1 MSKKQTEHNEAY
13 HITNQ
18 NDYDKVF
25 EKKEEKEE
33 KKEEEPEEY
42 DEVGKEANAI
52 INTLEEIMSEL
63 NGVDKKDIQKV
74 VDEMLTDN
82 DKQELYSLYYKFFHD
97 LPNNNS
103 IKIYVLH
110 LFNELCM
117 PIKRNTAEFNE
128 LLSKME
134 QETMICE
141 LVDDE
146 DEDEE
151 EKAETK

>member
-1 MSKKQTEHNEAY
+1 
-13 HITNQ
+13 
-18 NDYDKVF
+18 
-25 EKKEEKEE
+25 
-33 KKEEEPEEY
+33 
-42 DEVGKEANAI
+42 
-52 INTLEEIMSEL
+52 
-63 NGVDKKDIQKV
+63 
-74 VDEMLTDN
+74 
-82 DKQELYSLYYKFFHD
+82 
-97 LPNNNS
+97 
-103 IKIYVLH
+103 
-110 LFNELCM
+110 M

>member
-33 KKEEEPEEY
+33 KKEEEPEPEY

-146 DEDEE
+146 DEE

>member
-18 NDYDKVF
+18 NDYEKVF
-25 EKKEEKEE
+25 EKEEE
-33 KKEEEPEEY
+33 KKEEEPEEEY
-42 DEVGKEANAI
+42 DEVSKEANEI
-52 INTLEEIMSEL
+52 INTLEEIMYEL
-63 NGVDKKDIQKV
+63 KDVKKSDIQEV
-74 VDEMLTDN
+74 VETILTDD

-117 PIKRNTAEFNE
+117 PIRRNTVEFNE
-128 LLSKME
+128 LLRKME
-134 QETMICE
+134 EETMECE
-141 LVDDE
+141 LV
-146 DEDEE
+146 EDEE
-151 EKAETK
+151 EEEETK

>member
-25 EKKEEKEE
+25 EKEEKEE
-33 KKEEEPEEY
+33 KKEEEENEIF

-52 INTLEEIMSEL
+52 INTLEEIMYEL
-63 NGVDKKDIQKV
+63 KDVKKSDIQEV
-74 VDEMLTDN
+74 VDTILTDN

>member
-18 NDYDKVF
+18 NDYEKVF
-25 EKKEEKEE
+25 EKEEE
-33 KKEEEPEEY
+33 KKEEEPEEEY
-42 DEVGKEANAI
+42 DEVSKEANEI
-52 INTLEEIMSEL
+52 INTLEEIMYEL
-63 NGVDKKDIQKV
+63 KDVKKSDIQEV
-74 VDEMLTDN
+74 VETILTDD

-117 PIKRNTAEFNE
+117 PIKRNTTEFNE
-128 LLSKME
+128 LLRKME
-134 QETMICE
+134 EETINCE
-141 LVDDE
+141 LVE
-146 DEDEE
+146 DEDE
-151 EKAETK
+151 